1 MFSRRNPRRRQQA
14 VLLAST
20 AVLASCGQLFGI
32 EERVYTP
39 VPDGGAV
46 LDARS
51 EDAGV
56 STNDVAEAATNDVTE
71 AATDVVEASTND
83 VVEAGCT
90 PCVIASSTVGNCCV
104 Q

>member
-1 MFSRRNPRRRQQA
+1 MFSRGNVRRRQQV

-32 EERVYTP
+32 QERDYTP
-39 VPDGGAV
+39 APDSGAV

-56 STNDVAEAATNDVTE
+56 PTDVAEAAT
-71 AATDVVEASTND
+71 TDVAEASTYD

-90 PCVIASSTVGNCCV
+90 PCVIASSTLGNCCV

>member
-1 MFSRRNPRRRQQA
+1 
-14 VLLAST
+14 LLAST

-32 EERVYTP
+32 EERDYTP
-39 VPDGGAV
+39 VPDSGAV

-56 STNDVAEAATNDVTE
+56 PTPDAPPATND
-71 AATDVVEASTND
+71 AAEASTRD
-83 VVEAGCT
+83 VVEAGCA

>member
-1 MFSRRNPRRRQQA
+1 
-14 VLLAST
+14 LLAST
-20 AVLASCGQLFGI
+20 VVLASCGQLFGI
-32 EERVYTP
+32 QERDYTP
-39 VPDGGAV
+39 VPDSGAV

-56 STNDVAEAATNDVTE
+56 LTDVAEAATSDVAE
-71 AATDVVEASTND
+71 AATDVAEASTND

-90 PCVIASSTVGNCCV
+90 PCVIASSTIDNCCV